1 MNQKWLDE
9 FCNVL
14 SEARLNI
21 SWWCYGR
28 ADTVHEGM
36 LRKMKKAGCVMIC
49 FGIESGSQRVLTE
62 VLNKG
67 TTVEQNRTAI
77 ALCKKAGILVN
88 ANVMFGS
95 PTETLNEIRLTDLF
109 LEETEPELVWPAVTS
124 PSPGTALGEE
134 ARRKGLI
141 VAEKWSDYS
150 RNYTDSPK
158 LKTDVPSETIL
169 FYYAKWLMLGFKWKF
184 VLEPHYL
191 RACMAR
197 WICHIKIGKPARVY
211 DDILQAVWVPIK
223 EGLQKVP
230 FIYKSYLKYKQWRR
244 SK

>member
-1 MNQKWLDE
+1 
-9 FCNVL
+9 
-14 SEARLNI
+14 
-21 SWWCYGR
+21 
-28 ADTVHEGM
+28 
-36 LRKMKKAGCVMIC
+36 
-49 FGIESGSQRVLTE
+49 
-62 VLNKG
+62 
-67 TTVEQNRTAI
+67 
-77 ALCKKAGILVN
+77 
-88 ANVMFGS
+88 
-95 PTETLNEIRLTDLF
+95 
-109 LEETEPELVWPAVTS
+109 
-124 PSPGTALGEE
+124 
-134 ARRKGLI
+134 
-141 VAEKWSDYS
+141 
-150 RNYTDSPK
+150 
-158 LKTDVPSETIL
+158 VPSETIL